1 MKRNLLLEYR
11 VKKLEKLLLEKAVG
25 TLPKYFYHG
34 TTRKNAERIKQQ
46 GLRIGG
52 AVANH
57 SLSNVNCIY
66 MTDNIDGAKSWAH
79 QAGADISNIIVFS
92 IDSRYLN
99 PDLISY
105 DANAVALDYD
115 GYGYEDDE
123 EQLEIDFQ
131 NALDPDFN
139 DESYYSDYT
148 YTANIPAK
156 ALEVV
161 WPNDEEVENIQ
172 QAESLLDNEK
182 WNEIFSSWDSLKD
195 IELTNDIGQTVF
207 SYDVAYAFHNMLNPH
222 SDIKYRNPILKSIYD
237 LKKIPAKV
245 LNTIIKDKHSIS
257 DRTVLTA
264 ALAYT
269 PFVDDTKLADT
280 FTFLSELKG
289 LDSNNATLL
298 FSKFLSK
305 PKQGKFISMLES
317 LPTEF
322 LMKAK
327 PAIAK
332 KYWSQLGI

>member
-11 VKKLEKLLLEKAVG
+11 VRKLESLVLEKAVG

-34 TTRKNAERIKQQ
+34 TTRKNAELIKQQ
-46 GLRIGG
+46 GLRIRG
-52 AVANH
+52 AAANH
-57 SLSNVNCIY
+57 SLSNENCIY
-66 MTDNIDGAKSWAH
+66 MTDNIDAAKSWAH
-79 QAGADISNIIVFS
+79 QAGADISNIVVFS

-131 NALDPDFN
+131 NALDPDF
-139 DESYYSDYT
+139 DDYAYYSDYT

-156 ALEVV
+156 ALEMV
-161 WPNDEEVENIQ
+161 WPNDEEVESIQ
-172 QAESLLDNEK
+172 HVESLLDNEK
-182 WNEIFSSWDSLKD
+182 WNEIFNSWDSIKD
-195 IELTNDIGQTVF
+195 IELTNDIGQTTV
-207 SYDVAYAFHNMLNPH
+207 SYDVGYAFHNMLNPH

-237 LKKIPAKV
+237 LKKIPVKV
-245 LNTIIKDKHSIS
+245 LNTVIKDKHSIL
-257 DRTVLTA
+257 DRTVLTE

-269 PFVDDTKLADT
+269 PFVNDNKLADT

-289 LDSNNATLL
+289 LDSNNVTLL
-298 FSKFLSK
+298 FNKFLSK
-305 PKQGKFISMLES
+305 PKQGKFINMLES
-317 LPTEF
+317 LPVDF

-332 KYWSQLGI
+332 KYWPRLGI

>member
-1 MKRNLLLEYR
+1 MRSLLLEY
-11 VKKLEKLLLEKAVG
+11 KIAKLERQLLEKATG

-46 GLRIGG
+46 GLRIG
-52 AVANH
+52 AAPANH
-57 SLSNVNCIY
+57 SLSNTNYIY

-105 DANAVALDYD
+105 DGNAVALDYD

-131 NALDPDFN
+131 NALDPDF
-139 DESYYSDYT
+139 DDGAYYSDYT
-148 YTANIPAK
+148 YAANIPAK

-161 WPNDEEVENIQ
+161 WPNDEEVETVQ
-172 QAESLLDNEK
+172 RAESLLDNEK
-182 WNEIFSSWDSLKD
+182 WNEIFSSWDTLKD
-195 IELTNDIGQTVF
+195 IELTNDIGQTTVA
-207 SYDVAYAFHNMLNPH
+207 YDVGAAFHNMLNPH
-222 SDIKYRNPILKSIYD
+222 SDIKYRNPILKSVYD

-245 LNTIIKDKHSIS
+245 LNTIIKDKYSIMN
-257 DRTVLTA
+257 RTVLTE
-264 ALAYT
+264 ALQYT
-269 PFVDDTKLADT
+269 PFVDDAKLADT

-289 LDSNNATLL
+289 LDSNNVALL
-298 FSKFLSK
+298 FSTFMSK
-305 PKQGKFISMLES
+305 PKQGKFISTLES
-317 LPTEF
+317 LPTDF

-332 KYWSQLGI
+332 KYHKQLGI